1 MVRRVCVVGAGVVGL
16 SSAVCIQE
24 KVPGVQV
31 TVLSEKFSP
40 HTTSDGAAGFW
51 EPHILNDTPQELIRR
66 WGDETWDHL
75 KTLYLSPVACDAGV
89 ILLSGYH
96 LHKQPQ
102 QDPDWASTVFGFRHL
117 TKQDLQQFPGFS
129 SGWFSTHLLC
139 EGRKY
144 LPWLMTKFKKAGGKV
159 QQGKV
164 TSLTELADHYDVV
177 VNCCGIG
184 AGELVGDNTV
194 QPVRGQVYRVHAP
207 WIKCFFDAEYDG
219 HDFYIFPCSNNVVL
233 GGTAQKGNWN
243 LSPHPA
249 DSKAIWEGCCQLVPS
264 LRKCKVDHEW
274 VGLRPSRPKVRLE
287 RESVGKGSSSLEVV
301 HNYGHGGAGITLHW
315 GCAQQAAR
323 LVREALSLQQLK
335 PKL

>member
-164 TSLTELADHYDVV
+164 TSLTELADRYNVV

-184 AGELVGDNTV
+184 AGELVGDSTV
-194 QPVRGQVYRVHAP
+194 QPVRGQVYRVNAP
-207 WIKCFFDAEYDG
+207 WVKHYLIAHEDCY
-219 HDFYIFPCSNNVVL
+219 YIIPCSNNVVL

-243 LSPHPA
+243 LSPHPT

-323 LVREALSLQQLK
+323 LVQEALSLQQLK

>member
-40 HTTSDGAAGFW
+40 HTTSDVLLRNVIFAS
-51 EPHILNDTPQELIRR
+51 RR

-102 QDPDWASTVFGFRHL
+102 QDPNWASTVFGFRHL
-117 TKQDLQQFPGFS
+117 TKEDLQQFPGFS

-164 TSLTELADHYDVV
+164 TSLTELADHYNVV

-194 QPVRGQVYRVHAP
+194 QPVRGQVYRVNAP
-207 WIKCFFDAEYDG
+207 WVKHYLIAHEDCY
-219 HDFYIFPCSNNVVL
+219 YIIPCSNNVVL

-243 LSPHPA
+243 LSPHPT

-323 LVREALSLQQLK
+323 LVQEALSLQQLK

>member
-1 MVRRVCVVGAGVVGL
+1 MGHRVCVVGAGVVGL

-51 EPHILNDTPQELIRR
+51 EPHILSDTPQELVRR

-75 KTLYLSPVACDAGV
+75 KTLYLSPVAVDVGV
-89 ILLSGYH
+89 MLLSGYH

-102 QDPDWASTVFGFRHL
+102 QDPTWASKVFGFRHL

-139 EGRKY
+139 EGKKY

-184 AGELVGDNTV
+184 ARDLVGDSTV
-194 QPVRGQVYRVHAP
+194 QPVRGQVYRVNAP
-207 WIKCFFDAEYDG
+207 WVKHYTIA
-219 HDFYIFPCSNNVVL
+219 HDDPYYILPCANNVVL

-243 LSPHPA
+243 LSPHPT
-249 DSKAIWEGCCQLVPS
+249 DSKDIWEGCCQLVPS
-264 LRKCKVDHEW
+264 LRNCKVDHEW
-274 VGLRPSRPKVRLE
+274 VGLRPSRPEVRLE
-287 RESVGKGSSSLEVV
+287 RETVGRGASSLEVV
-301 HNYGHGGAGITLHW
+301 HNYGHGGAGITIHW
-315 GCAQQAAR
+315 GCAQQVAS
-323 LVREALSLQQLK
+323 LVQEALRLQQLK